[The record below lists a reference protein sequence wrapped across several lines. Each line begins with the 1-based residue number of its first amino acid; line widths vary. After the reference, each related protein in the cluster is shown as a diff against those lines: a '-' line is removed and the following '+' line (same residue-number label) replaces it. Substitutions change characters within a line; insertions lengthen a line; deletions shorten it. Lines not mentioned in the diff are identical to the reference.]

1 MTKTNALVEGAIMI
15 ALLAV
20 LTLASIYLP
29 VISMILIFAIPL
41 PSIIHTI
48 RHGLTQGIWMA
59 VASLPVLLIV
69 GQLQS
74 LIVIP
79 FIIAGVTMGFY
90 YKRKETAYAI
100 ASGAI
105 AYVISIVISYAAGIL
120 FFQFDPISFYNET
133 MNEAFKAS
141 QSLMGAVG
149 NQEQA
154 EAQIKVMKKQMQ
166 LLPYLL
172 PTVFAGSAVV
182 SSFITH
188 FIAKPFLKRFASGTP
203 PLKPFREWKLPKSII
218 WYYLV
223 AIFLYFFP
231 LERGDFLYSVQINAE
246 IILGTLLMIQGLSFV
261 FFYCYMKNIPKAVPI
276 IAVILCFANPF
287 IMYVVKIVGIAD
299 IGFTMR
305 EKLKKM

>member
-1 MTKTNALVEGAIMI
+1 MI

-29 VISMILIFAIPL
+29 IISMILMFAIPL
-41 PSIIHTI
+41 PAIIHTI
-48 RHGLTQGIWMA
+48 RNGLKQGIWMA
-59 VASLPVLLIV
+59 IAGLPVLLIV
-69 GQLQS
+69 GQLQA
-74 LIVIP
+74 IIAIP
-79 FIIAGVTMGFY
+79 FIIAGVSMGFY
-90 YKRKETAYAI
+90 YKKKETAYAI

-105 AYVISIVISYAAGIL
+105 AYCFSIVISYAAGIV
-120 FFQFDPISFYNET
+120 FFQFDPISLYNET
-133 MNEAFKAS
+133 MNEAFRTS
-141 QSLMGAVG
+141 QSLMGALG

-154 EAQIKVMKKQMQ
+154 EAQIKAMKEQMQ

-188 FIAKPFLKRFASGTP
+188 FLAKPFLKRFSSGTP

-218 WYYLV
+218 WYYL
-223 AIFLYFFP
+223 ATIFLYFFP

-246 IILGTLLMIQGLSFV
+246 IILGTLLLIQGLSFV
-261 FFYCYMKNIPKAVPI
+261 FFYCFIKKVPKAVPI
-276 IAVILCFANPF
+276 IAVILCFVSPL
-287 IMYVVKIVGIAD
+287 IMFVVKIAGIAD
-299 IGFTMR
+299 IGFTIR